1 MNPNPENPT
10 ELLAQTAVKWAGENE
25 MDCRIVMENTVA
37 LPQVP
42 MDDPG
47 GEVEVDLF
55 VLDRNPSL
63 PLLAVMAYDLVRFPD
78 DEIDRALDMCDR
90 LNRAG
95 MGKFTTMKEYEDAD
109 PMIVYCIECPI
120 SDGAHAKVFAQT
132 IEVGIKWLKA
142 VYPVLLLV
150 RWGEMSVDRAFNI
163 WRGKEEPPDAP
174 ETDEEDGSIMTDEDI
189 RRLMG
194 EG

>member
-1 MNPNPENPT
+1 MKPT
-10 ELLAQTAVKWAGENE
+10 KLLKETAVRWARKNK
-25 MDCRIVMENTVA
+25 MDCKIVMENTVA
-37 LPQVP
+37 LPQVT

-55 VLDRNPSL
+55 VLDRNPGL
-63 PLLAVMAYDLVRFPD
+63 PLLAIMAYELVRFPD

-120 SDGAHAKVFAQT
+120 AEGSHAKVFAQT
-132 IEVGIKWLKA
+132 IEVGIKWLKS

-150 RWGEMSVDRAFNI
+150 RWGDMSVERAFNI
-163 WRGKEEPPDAP
+163 WRGKEEAP
-174 ETDEEDGSIMTDEDI
+174 QDVEEEDGSIMTDEDI

-194 EG
+194 ED